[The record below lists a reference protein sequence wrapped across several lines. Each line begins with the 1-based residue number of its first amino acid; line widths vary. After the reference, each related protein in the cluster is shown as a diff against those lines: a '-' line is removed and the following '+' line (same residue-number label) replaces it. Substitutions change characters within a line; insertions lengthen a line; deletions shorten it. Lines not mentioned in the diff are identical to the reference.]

1 MSSTICFQIAEDVLL
16 FLNFLYII
24 LGFYT
29 EKRLKK
35 GLLFYFCNSFVIKKL
50 RNIVSK
56 GA

>member
-1 MSSTICFQIAEDVLL
+1 MAEDVLS

-24 LGFYT
+24 LCFYT
-29 EKRLKK
+29 EKSLKK
-35 GLLFYFCNSFVIKKL
+35 GLLFYLCNPLAIKKL

>member
-1 MSSTICFQIAEDVLL
+1 MAEDVLS

-24 LGFYT
+24 LYFYT

-35 GLLFYFCNSFVIKKL
+35 GTFAYLCNPLAIKKL

>member
-1 MSSTICFQIAEDVLL
+1 MAEDVLS

-24 LGFYT
+24 LYFYT

-35 GLLFYFCNSFVIKKL
+35 GLLFYLCNPLVIKKL

>member
-24 LGFYT
+24 LCFYT

-35 GLLFYFCNSFVIKKL
+35 DLLFYLCNPLVIKKL
-50 RNIVSK
+50 RSSVSK
-56 GA
+56 DA

>member
-1 MSSTICFQIAEDVLL
+1 MSSAICFQIAEDVLS

-24 LGFYT
+24 LCFYT

-35 GLLFYFCNSFVIKKL
+35 GTLAYLCNPLVIKKL
-50 RNIVSK
+50 RNSVSK

>member
-16 FLNFLYII
+16 FLNFLYIT
-24 LGFYT
+24 LCFYT
-29 EKRLKK
+29 EKRLKN
-35 GLLFYFCNSFVIKKL
+35 GVFVYLCNPLAIKKL

>member
-1 MSSTICFQIAEDVLL
+1 MAEDVLS

-24 LGFYT
+24 LCFYT

-35 GLLFYFCNSFVIKKL
+35 GTFAYLCNPLVIKKL
-50 RNIVSK
+50 RNSVSK

>member
-1 MSSTICFQIAEDVLL
+1 MAEDVLT

-29 EKRLKK
+29 EKSLKN
-35 GLLFYFCNSFVIKKL
+35 GVFVYLCNPLAIKKL
-50 RNIVSK
+50 RNRVSK